1 MTVDHHIL
9 SSLDWKH
16 GFQCIIPPGFEA
28 LDSSDSYM
36 SSRNCGLQ
44 GLDQIRGCTPKEAL
58 TRSAARPLETSPS
71 AITGLYLHRLFSSE
85 AGSPLTSSL
94 LS

>member
-16 GFQCIIPPGFEA
+16 GFQCIVPPGFEA
-28 LDSSDSYM
+28 LDSSDSYI

-44 GLDQIRGCTPKEAL
+44 GLDQIRECLQSIEDNISPMPLCHSRRWFLG
-58 TRSAARPLETSPS
+58 SRPASLWSGNS
-71 AITGLYLHRLFSSE
+71 TGFTTHYEH
-85 AGSPLTSSL
+85 G
-94 LS
+94 